1 MAKRFRVSDTFRLDK
16 RVDLENPYGRP
27 EKYPSDTR
35 CPECGLLFHEG
46 VWKWKAPDAGHAGQT
61 KLCPAC
67 LQIRGGHAGG
77 VVELGGSFT
86 VSHRQELLNRI
97 RNVGKNTLGERPL
110 ERIISIKEGKSRIV
124 VSATTEHLIARI
136 GKAIQRDFG
145 GTLDLKYAPEDKFA
159 TARWHR
165 DV

>member
-1 MAKRFRVSDTFRLDK
+1 MVKRFRASDTFRQDK
-16 RVDLENPYGRP
+16 RVDFAGPNGRL

-35 CPECGLLFHEG
+35 CPDCGLLFHEG
-46 VWKWKAPDAGHAGQT
+46 VWKWKASGARPALQS

-77 VVELGGSFT
+77 VVELGGAYT

-97 RNVGKNTLGERPL
+97 HNVEKQTLGERPL
-110 ERIISIKEGKSRIV
+110 ERIISIKEGKAQIV

-159 TARWHR
+159 TARWRR
-165 DV
+165 DL

>member
-1 MAKRFRVSDTFRLDK
+1 MAKRFRVSDTFRQDK
-16 RVDLENPYGRP
+16 RVELENPYGRA

-46 VWKWKAPDAGHAGQT
+46 VWKWKAPDHGHNMQS

-67 LQIRGGHAGG
+67 LQIRSGQVGG

-86 VSHRQELLNRI
+86 VGHRQELLNRI
-97 RNVGKNTLGERPL
+97 HNVGKHIIGERPL
-110 ERIISIKEGKSRIV
+110 ERIISIKEGRNQIV

-165 DV
+165 DL